1 MEKNSTAFG
10 NALMQAKTDF
20 EGVDRQDKLDCVLE
34 ATSFLAAIVGG
45 YNACSACDSF
55 GLGESLQLD
64 ENRME
69 RIVDTTLI
77 ANKALAAVVGCA
89 LWESR
94 LDYNEEWFSSVL
106 DAHAALAFAKAG
118 SLIDSDTL
126 QPATELT
133 NALIG
138 GLVNNLVTAAILRVI
153 GAGAVDNP
161 ETRDSLLQDFSDAVH
176 EALNAATSK
185 WSAYFAESSA
195 KNPKGTPKRA

>member
-126 QPATELT
+126 H
-133 NALIG
+133 
-138 GLVNNLVTAAILRVI
+138 
-153 GAGAVDNP
+153 NP